1 MSLFRMLAASFA
13 MAAQI
18 LCVSCAAAEQGAKV
32 LPAPALD
39 EPRSPTHGT
48 ETAILAGGCFWGM
61 QGLFEHVKGVDQVVS
76 GYSGGA
82 DNTAQYEDVSSG
94 TTGHAESVKI
104 TFDPAVITYGEI
116 LRIYFSV
123 AHDPTELN
131 RQGPDSG
138 TQYRSDVFYANSM
151 QEKIAQAYLAQLA
164 HSQAFSAPIVT
175 RVDKFTAFYP
185 AEAYHQDYLIH
196 NPDSPYIVVNDL
208 PKIANLKA
216 LYSQYYKDTPARLA
230 VRGL

>member
-1 MSLFRMLAASFA
+1 MKPFQTRAAHLAF
-13 MAAQI
+13 AAQL
-18 LCVSCAAAEQGAKV
+18 LCASCAVAEEGARV
-32 LPAPALD
+32 VPAPATD
-39 EPRSPTHGT
+39 EPRTQTHGT
-48 ETAILAGGCFWGM
+48 ETAVLAGGCFWGM
-61 QGLFEHVKGVDQVVS
+61 QGVFEHVKGVSKVVS

-82 DNTAQYEDVSSG
+82 AGAAQYEEVSTG
-94 TTGHAESVKI
+94 TTGNAESVQI

-123 AHDPTELN
+123 AHDPTELD

-138 TQYRSDVFYANSM
+138 SQYRSDIFYANGM
-151 QEKIAQAYLAQLA
+151 QEKIARAYLEQLA
-164 HSQAFSAPIVT
+164 HAHAFDAPIVT
-175 RVDKFTAFYP
+175 RVDRLAGFVP

-216 LYSQYYKDTPARLA
+216 LYSQYYKDTPAKLA
-230 VRGL
+230 LGKS

>member
-1 MSLFRMLAASFA
+1 
-13 MAAQI
+13 
-18 LCVSCAAAEQGAKV
+18 
-32 LPAPALD
+32 
-39 EPRSPTHGT
+39 
-48 ETAILAGGCFWGM
+48 M
-61 QGLFEHVKGVDQVVS
+61 QGVFEHVKGVSQVVS

-82 DNTAQYEDVSSG
+82 AGTAQYEEVSTG
-94 TTGHAESVKI
+94 TTGNAESIQI

-138 TQYRSDVFYANSM
+138 SQYRSDIFYANGM
-151 QEKIAQAYLAQLA
+151 QEKIAHAYLEQLA
-164 HSQAFSAPIVT
+164 RAHAFDAPIVT
-175 RVDKFTAFYP
+175 QVDRLAGFVP

-216 LYSQYYKDTPARLA
+216 LYSQYYKDTPAKVAL
-230 VRGL
+230 GKP